1 MLNGWII
8 SNLWDNFEP
17 SDGCKKPGHV
27 AGYVGQNN
35 KYFSIDHEIPP
46 DLREK
51 LVRNI

>member
-35 KYFSIDHEIPP
+35 KYFSIDHRIS
-46 DLREK
+46 EK
-51 LVRNI
+51 NWSETFKF